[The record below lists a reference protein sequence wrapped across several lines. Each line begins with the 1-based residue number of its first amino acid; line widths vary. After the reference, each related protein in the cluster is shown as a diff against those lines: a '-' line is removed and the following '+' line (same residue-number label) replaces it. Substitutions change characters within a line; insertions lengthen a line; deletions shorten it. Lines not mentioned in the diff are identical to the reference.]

1 MIPEQFLEMAHA
13 YRLLSELDPR
23 QLRKLLPL
31 AGERQYQK
39 GEVIL
44 REGDKSAYLSLIVSG
59 EVILEKVAGGE
70 VIPIQTLGAGEAMG
84 WSALTA
90 EGHAQFRAR
99 ALTPVATIFF
109 PSECLREA
117 CERDPEM
124 GYHLMKQLLQ
134 VVTQRLDAVRE
145 QAGCAKAEP
154 GLG

>member
-1 MIPEQFLEMAHA
+1 MIPEQFLEMANA

-31 AGERQYQK
+31 AGERQYEK
-39 GEVIL
+39 GETIF

-59 EVILEKVAGGE
+59 EVILEKVVGGR
-70 VIPIQTLGAGEAMG
+70 VVPIQTLRPGEAMG

-90 EGHAQFRAR
+90 DGHAQFLAR
-99 ALTPVATIFF
+99 ALSPVATIAF
-109 PSECLREA
+109 PSERLREA
-117 CERDPEM
+117 CDRDPEM

-145 QAGCAKAEP
+145 QASPVRNKA
-154 GLG
+154 